1 MESIT
6 KSTEAAARGLENASS
21 IDHRREAIKRS
32 GMRVELDNDDKNRCV
47 RPVFISPD
55 LSLNRNTLRIA
66 CPLFHKTKLPAT
78 IYRKRFTLPRKRIR
92 SKSGSA
98 S

>member
-66 CPLFHKTKLPAT
+66 RLL
-78 IYRKRFTLPRKRIR
+78 RLRIIHPQLY
-92 SKSGSA
+92 SA
-98 S
+98 NV

>member
-66 CPLFHKTKLPAT
+66 RLL
-78 IYRKRFTLPRKRIR
+78 RLRIIHPQLY
-92 SKSGSA
+92 SA
-98 S
+98 SV

>member
-66 CPLFHKTKLPAT
+66 CALGSQTSLPPT
-78 IYRKRFTLPRKRIR
+78 IYRKRIILPRRAR
-92 SKSGSA
+92 RNTGSA